1 MIASRFFGHDVL
13 LIFIYVLIDC
23 SNNISTHTKFNATVH
38 TMTSEFLF
46 FSFFNFHYLINMHRL
61 SRSGP
66 GAHNT

>member
-46 FSFFNFHYLINMHRL
+46 FSFF
-61 SRSGP
+61 
-66 GAHNT
+66 